1 MCITTGNNTCDAM
14 AKLHLCGNII
24 PQIWHKTIV
33 SEKTGKADL
42 IAINILADIAYW
54 YRPAEERDELTGETV
69 GYHPKFAADILQRS
83 YDDLAE
89 HFGISKGQ
97 AKCAVIRLEQL
108 GVVRRVFRKISV
120 GGISIPNVLFLA
132 LNVDRLRELTYPDG
146 DTTGGENAEMSNQ
159 LDKDV
164 SENRHTS
171 VENAPTPPSKNH
183 QTNTENTTKISTAI
197 SPEITHSFNTV
208 ADGASEPMPAENIQ
222 NYLDARHQLSADWS
236 SQPQVMRKAIEIAA
250 EWDFRQVNGFSI
262 TKDELE
268 HRRMATLSLMV
279 SVLTEMCCAVKP
291 WFCQGMPVDRTAV
304 IERVNCVM
312 HAERGSLESFAEY
325 FIEAFIDASSTTVPS
340 NSKAYMRALLWD
352 HLTRY
357 LVEWKCANP

>member
-1 MCITTGNNTCDAM
+1 MCRTTGNNTCDAM

-146 DTTGGENAEMSNQ
+146 DTTGGENA
-159 LDKDV
+159 DDV
-164 SENRHTS
+164 
-171 VENAPTPPSKNH
+171 K
-183 QTNTENTTKISTAI
+183 
-197 SPEITHSFNTV
+197 
-208 ADGASEPMPAENIQ
+208 
-222 NYLDARHQLSADWS
+222 
-236 SQPQVMRKAIEIAA
+236 
-250 EWDFRQVNGFSI
+250 SI
-262 TKDELE
+262 
-268 HRRMATLSLMV
+268 
-279 SVLTEMCCAVKP
+279 
-291 WFCQGMPVDRTAV
+291 G
-304 IERVNCVM
+304 
-312 HAERGSLESFAEY
+312 
-325 FIEAFIDASSTTVPS
+325 
-340 NSKAYMRALLWD
+340 
-352 HLTRY
+352 
-357 LVEWKCANP
+357 

>member
-83 YDDLAE
+83 YDDLAD

-132 LNVDRLRELTYPDG
+132 LNVDRLRELGTARKLSVVAVGIGNDADMEMLAKVSPRQRPVRLNG
-146 DTTGGENAEMSNQ
+146 LQFREFFAWLSRSVANVSASLPGEEPNVDLEALEALSAE
-159 LDKDV
+159 
-164 SENRHTS
+164 
-171 VENAPTPPSKNH
+171 PWP
-183 QTNTENTTKISTAI
+183 ENT
-197 SPEITHSFNTV
+197 
-208 ADGASEPMPAENIQ
+208 
-222 NYLDARHQLSADWS
+222 L
-236 SQPQVMRKAIEIAA
+236 
-250 EWDFRQVNGFSI
+250 
-262 TKDELE
+262 
-268 HRRMATLSLMV
+268 
-279 SVLTEMCCAVKP
+279 
-291 WFCQGMPVDRTAV
+291 
-304 IERVNCVM
+304 
-312 HAERGSLESFAEY
+312 
-325 FIEAFIDASSTTVPS
+325 
-340 NSKAYMRALLWD
+340 
-352 HLTRY
+352 
-357 LVEWKCANP
+357 

>member
-1 MCITTGNNTCDAM
+1 MISACSSPGM
-14 AKLHLCGNII
+14 V
-24 PQIWHKTIV
+24 WTI
-33 SEKTGKADL
+33 
-42 IAINILADIAYW
+42 
-54 YRPAEERDELTGETV
+54 R
-69 GYHPKFAADILQRS
+69 
-83 YDDLAE
+83 
-89 HFGISKGQ
+89 
-97 AKCAVIRLEQL
+97 
-108 GVVRRVFRKISV
+108 
-120 GGISIPNVLFLA
+120 
-132 LNVDRLRELTYPDG
+132 TYPDG

-222 NYLDARHQLSADWS
+222 NYLDARHQLSEDWS

-325 FIEAFIDASSTTVPS
+325 FIEAFIDATSTTVPS

>member
-1 MCITTGNNTCDAM
+1 M

-132 LNVDRLRELTYPDG
+132 LNVDRLRELTY
-146 DTTGGENAEMSNQ
+146 
-159 LDKDV
+159 
-164 SENRHTS
+164 
-171 VENAPTPPSKNH
+171 
-183 QTNTENTTKISTAI
+183 
-197 SPEITHSFNTV
+197 
-208 ADGASEPMPAENIQ
+208 
-222 NYLDARHQLSADWS
+222 
-236 SQPQVMRKAIEIAA
+236 RKAGYSKKFREEHEEEILLHQAA
-250 EWDFRQVNGFSI
+250 KNAF
-262 TKDELE
+262 DEMGVKKLPKVKELQTEYAKLLE
-268 HRRMATLSLMV
+268 EKKKTYAEYRRSREEMREL
-279 SVLTEMCCAVKP
+279 LTAKAN
-291 WFCQGMPVDRTAV
+291 VDRV
-304 IERVNCVM
+304 LKMEVEQDV
-312 HAERGSLESFAEY
+312 EKE
-325 FIEAFIDASSTTVPS
+325 
-340 NSKAYMRALLWD
+340 KD
-352 HLTRY
+352 HGQR
-357 LVEWKCANP
+357 

>member
-1 MCITTGNNTCDAM
+1 MCRTTGNNTCDAM

-197 SPEITHSFNTV
+197 SPEITHSTPWQMERVSLCPQRIFKIIWTPV
-208 ADGASEPMPAENIQ
+208 TSYPQTGQAS
-222 NYLDARHQLSADWS
+222 LRSCGKLSKLL
-236 SQPQVMRKAIEIAA
+236 P
-250 EWDFRQVNGFSI
+250 NGTFDRS
-262 TKDELE
+262 
-268 HRRMATLSLMV
+268 MV
-279 SVLTEMCCAVKP
+279 SPSPRMS
-291 WFCQGMPVDRTAV
+291 WNTAAWQ
-304 IERVNCVM
+304 RC
-312 HAERGSLESFAEY
+312 H
-325 FIEAFIDASSTTVPS
+325 
-340 NSKAYMRALLWD
+340 
-352 HLTRY
+352 
-357 LVEWKCANP
+357 